1 MYNIIYLMYNTKN
14 YEDTENKILGNLL
27 RMPMESKSLHQIAVD
42 TKLSYVTVHKV
53 VPRLIKRKLLNQERK
68 GKANLTSIDFEN
80 AELEKLS
87 SASLYEKS
95 SMMRKYPKLT
105 LLSREIEEALTGE
118 FYILLLFGSYAKESP
133 GKDSDIDL
141 LFIIPYRKDIEIYKE
156 KINKSLRL
164 YPEVKKDFNIVS
176 TNDFMD
182 MLNEKYTVGRSVFQ
196 HGIVLFGT
204 EHYYSMVKKYVRTK
218 GY

>member
-1 MYNIIYLMYNTKN
+1 MYNTKN

-27 RMPMESKSLHQIAVD
+27 RMPMENKSLHQIAID
-42 TKLSYVTVHKV
+42 TGLSYVTVHKV
-53 VPRLIKRKLLNQERK
+53 VPRLIKRKIVRQEKK
-68 GKANLTSIDFEN
+68 GKANLISIDFEN
-80 AELEKLS
+80 AELEKLC
-87 SASLYEKS
+87 SAILYEKS
-95 SMMRKYPKLT
+95 NLMRKYPKLK

-118 FYILLLFGSYAKESP
+118 FYILLLFGSYAKENA
-133 GKDSDIDL
+133 GKESDIDL
-141 LFIIPYRKDIEIYKE
+141 LFIIPYRKDIEIYRE

-176 TNDFMD
+176 TDDLMD

-196 HGIVLFGT
+196 QGIVLFGT

>member
-1 MYNIIYLMYNTKN
+1 M
-14 YEDTENKILGNLL
+14 
-27 RMPMESKSLHQIAVD
+27 
-42 TKLSYVTVHKV
+42 
-53 VPRLIKRKLLNQERK
+53 
-68 GKANLTSIDFEN
+68 
-80 AELEKLS
+80 
-87 SASLYEKS
+87 
-95 SMMRKYPKLT
+95 
-105 LLSREIEEALTGE
+105 
-118 FYILLLFGSYAKESP
+118 SYAKESP

-156 KINKSLRL
+156 KVNKSLRL

-176 TNDFMD
+176 TDDFMD